1 MARADHPPLH
11 CLRLYQEEK
20 KKDPRGSQKDGAVPP
35 QCLRAPPGS
44 LPSLGPPAPSLGV
57 SKTRWD
63 QRDVPDPVRWI
74 GDLPRSLV
82 PKLGSGAW
90 GGGGILGGHS
100 LGTDGFGSHSFLSPS
115 PQVSDGSAPPDPA
128 VQEGAMN

>member
-11 CLRLYQEEK
+11 CLRLHQEEK
-20 KKDPRGSQKDGAVPP
+20 KRSQGIAEGRRCAPPVPP
-35 QCLRAPPGS
+35 CPPGS
-44 LPSLGPPAPSLGV
+44 LPPLGPPAPTPGV
-57 SKTRWD
+57 SKTRWE
-63 QRDVPDPVRWI
+63 QRDVTDSMRWI

-90 GGGGILGGHS
+90 GGGILGGHS

-115 PQVSDGSAPPDPA
+115 SQVSDGSAPPDPA